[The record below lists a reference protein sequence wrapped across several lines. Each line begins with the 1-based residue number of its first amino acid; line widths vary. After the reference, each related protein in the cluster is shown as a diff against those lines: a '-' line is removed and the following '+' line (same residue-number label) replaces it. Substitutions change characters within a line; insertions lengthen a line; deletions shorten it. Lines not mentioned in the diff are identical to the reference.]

1 MKRLFTKYARE
12 GLLSILTVIS
22 PMGLTTLQAA
32 TPETG
37 GLTSPVS
44 DHLTSWLKLYRELHS
59 HPELSYHE
67 KETAG
72 KLASHLKRLGFEVTT
87 SLGGHGIG
95 GVLKNGNGPTILMR
109 TDLDALPV
117 VEETGLPYA
126 STVKTKDDAGT
137 EVGVMHACGHDVHM
151 TVWTG
156 TTQLM
161 AEMKDQW
168 KGTLIAIGQP
178 AEEKGAGAKAMLD
191 DGLYEKFPVPDAAV
205 ALHVNAQT
213 PAGTVGYVSGF
224 ALANVDSVN
233 ITLRGVGGHGA
244 YPHTTRDPVVLAAQV
259 VMALQTIVSRE
270 VEATQPAVVTVGSIH
285 GGTKHNIIPNEVKL
299 QLTLRS
305 YTDEV
310 RHTLI
315 ESIKRIVK
323 GQAEAAGIPEDLM
336 PIVELDDVF
345 TPATYNDPD
354 LMSQVVQSLK
364 KAIGDENVQELN
376 PVMGGEDFGRYGRT
390 EHQVPVCMLW
400 LGAVAPKQH
409 ERFLNGEIELPS
421 LHSSQFAPLPEPTIR
436 TGVTAMTQTLLDLF
450 NSKP

>member
-12 GLLSILTVIS
+12 GLLSILTVMT
-22 PMGLTTLQAA
+22 PLGLTTLQAA
-32 TPETG
+32 TPETNT
-37 GLTSPVS
+37 LSSPVS
-44 DHLTSWLKLYRELHS
+44 DHLTSWLNLYRELHS

-72 KLASHLKRLGFEVTT
+72 RLASHLKHLGFNVTT
-87 SLGGHGIG
+87 SLGGHGIV
-95 GVLKNGNGPTILMR
+95 GVLENGDGPTILMR

-126 STVKTKDDAGT
+126 STVKTTDDAGT

-191 DGLYEKFPVPDAAV
+191 DGLYEKFPVPDAAL

-233 ITLRGVGGHGA
+233 ITIRGVGGHGA

-354 LMSQVVQSLK
+354 LMNQVVQSLK
-364 KAIGDENVQELN
+364 KAIGDENVQDLN

-400 LGAVAPKQH
+400 LGAVAPKQY
-409 ERFLNGEIELPS
+409 ERFLKGEIELPS
-421 LHSSQFAPLPEPTIR
+421 LHSSKFAPLPEPTIR

>member
-1 MKRLFTKYARE
+1 MKRLITKHT
-12 GLLSILTVIS
+12 GVTLLSLLTVI
-22 PMGLTTLQAA
+22 PPLGLTELKAA
-32 TPETG
+32 TPENNT
-37 GLTSPVS
+37 LSEPVNE
-44 DHLTSWLKLYRELHS
+44 HLPSWLNQYRELHRN
-59 HPELSYHE
+59 PELSYHE
-67 KETAG
+67 KQTAE
-72 KLASHLKRLGFEVTT
+72 KLASHLKHLGFEV
-87 SLGGHGIG
+87 SAGLGGHGIV
-95 GVLKNGNGPTILMR
+95 GVLENGDGPTILMR

-126 STVKTKDDAGT
+126 STVKTTDDAGT
-137 EVGVMHACGHDVHM
+137 EVGVMHACGHDIHM

-156 TTQLM
+156 TTQLL

-191 DGLYEKFPVPDAAV
+191 DGLYEKFPIPDAAV

-233 ITLRGVGGHGA
+233 ITIRGVGGHGA

-270 VEATQPAVVTVGSIH
+270 VEATQPAVVTVGSIR

-390 EHQVPVCMLW
+390 KHQVPVCMLW
-400 LGAVAPKQH
+400 LGAVAPTQY
-409 ERFLNGEIELPS
+409 ECFLKGEIELPS

-436 TGVTAMTQTLLDLF
+436 TGVTAMTQILLDLF
-450 NSKP
+450 QSKP

>member
-12 GLLSILTVIS
+12 GLLSILTVMT
-22 PMGLTTLQAA
+22 PLGLTTLQAA
-32 TPETG
+32 TPETNT
-37 GLTSPVS
+37 LSSPVS
-44 DHLTSWLKLYRELHS
+44 DHLTSWLNLYRELHS

-72 KLASHLKRLGFEVTT
+72 RLASHLKHLGFNVTT
-87 SLGGHGIG
+87 SLGGHGIV
-95 GVLKNGNGPTILMR
+95 GVLENGDGPTILMR

-126 STVKTKDDAGT
+126 STVKTTDDAGT

-191 DGLYEKFPVPDAAV
+191 DGLYEKFPVPDAAL

-233 ITLRGVGGHGA
+233 ITIRGVGGHGA

-315 ESIKRIVK
+315 ESIQRIVK

-409 ERFLNGEIELPS
+409 ERFLNGEIDLPS
-421 LHSSQFAPLPEPTIR
+421 LHSSTFAPLPEPTIR